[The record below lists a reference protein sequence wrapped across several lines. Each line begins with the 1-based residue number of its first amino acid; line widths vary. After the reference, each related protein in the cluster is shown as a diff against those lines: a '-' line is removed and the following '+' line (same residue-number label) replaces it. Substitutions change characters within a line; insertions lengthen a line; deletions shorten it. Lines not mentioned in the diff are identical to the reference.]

1 MSVPSAV
8 IWGTTRKFSATK
20 VQPKGAKSRK
30 ECFNS
35 SVMNLTGLHNQ
46 SACTSEYGLNGTK
59 VASASKKGSRHCV
72 ELSIAHKDYHHS
84 KKSKVLSDKTGQAG
98 LYKSTITIKKGSKHA
113 AKTIKGLNLVSD
125 KKRVLLLTRLAKIHG
140 STRQVKA

>member
-1 MSVPSAV
+1 MKVPSCV
-8 IWGTTRKFSATK
+8 LWHLTKKHSAFV

-59 VASASKKGSRHCV
+59 VASASKKGTRHCV
-72 ELSIAHKDYHHS
+72 ELSIAHNDYHHS

-98 LYKSTITIKKGSKHA
+98 LHHSTVTIKKGSKHA

-125 KKRVLLLTRLAKIHG
+125 KKRALLLTRLAKIHG
-140 STRQVKA
+140 AQRGVKA